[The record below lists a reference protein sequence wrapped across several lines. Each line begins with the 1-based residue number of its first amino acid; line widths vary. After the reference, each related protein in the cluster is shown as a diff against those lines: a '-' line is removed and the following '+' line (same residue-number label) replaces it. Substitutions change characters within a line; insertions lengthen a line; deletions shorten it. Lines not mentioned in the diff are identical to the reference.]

1 MHVAPFIPMLD
12 GVPPQHKR
20 RTRNELEITMK
31 ERGKRVDDTAA
42 TVCNAV
48 AKIRSACAELKAM
61 AAKDKAPKKQIIY
74 VNSAALHRGAQ
85 LW

>member
-1 MHVAPFIPMLD
+1 
-12 GVPPQHKR
+12 
-20 RTRNELEITMK
+20 MK

-48 AKIRSACAELKAM
+48 AQIRSACAELKAM